1 LLHEWRT
8 VIQQLLIIVALLG
21 LVGILTGQVVLVLAV
36 GLAGYLLHTLFQ
48 LRRLS
53 LWLRRSTHTKDTPP
67 PEAHGIWGDIFDG
80 IYRMQRRETEAVNHF
95 KGIIDKAQESTAA
108 LKVAV
113 VMISSRD
120 NLEWWNNAAEKLL
133 GFKSPQD
140 QRQAITNLIREPAF
154 IEYFQSQN
162 YITPLQIASP
172 VNARTMLE
180 FQITMFGAG
189 EKLIMVRDIT
199 QISKLEIMRTDFI
212 ANVSHELRTPITVIS
227 GYLETLLDQRDSVA
241 PRWLKPLEQMYQ
253 QSRKMENI
261 IHDLLTLSRLETN
274 SPSKKQTAVH
284 LNALLHEIVT
294 DAERAFTHKMHSFE
308 VQCDADYH
316 IVGNTQELYSAF
328 SNLVLNAARYTPGKG
343 KIIVKCNGGT
353 EGLSVEVQDN
363 GMGIAA
369 HHIPR
374 LTERFY
380 RVDESRSTETG
391 GTGLGLAIVKHS
403 LARHDGTLSIFSE
416 LGKGSRFICQ
426 FPAKR
431 IVEAP
436 PKIVAQA
443 SDPDT
448 ATPP

>member
-1 LLHEWRT
+1 LLHEWRI
-8 VIQQLLIIVALLG
+8 VIKQLLIITALLSI
-21 LVGILTGQVVLVLAV
+21 VGIFTGEVALVLAV
-36 GLAGYLLHTLFQ
+36 GLAAYLLHTLLQ

-53 LWLRRSTHTKDTPP
+53 AWLRSIPNNPP
-67 PEAHGIWGDIFDG
+67 PEAHGIWGDIFDA
-80 IYRMQRRETEAVNHF
+80 IYRLQRREAQAVNHF

-113 VMISSRD
+113 VMISSKD

-154 IEYFQSQN
+154 IEYFQNQN
-162 YITPLQIASP
+162 YNTPLQLASP
-172 VNARTMLE
+172 VNSRTILE

-189 EKLIMVRDIT
+189 EKLIMVRDVT
-199 QISKLEIMRTDFI
+199 QISKLEIMRADFI

-241 PRWLKPLEQMYQ
+241 PRWVKPLEQMYQ
-253 QSRKMENI
+253 QSCKMENI

-274 SPSKKQTAVH
+274 SPSKKQAAVH
-284 LNALLHEIVT
+284 VNALLHEIVI
-294 DAERAFTHKMHSFE
+294 DAERAFSHKMHNFE
-308 VQCDADYH
+308 VQCDSDYH
-316 IVGNTQELYSAF
+316 IIGNTQEMYSAF
-328 SNLVLNAARYTPGKG
+328 SNLVLNAARYTPDKG
-343 KIIVKCNGGT
+343 AIIIKCYAGS
-353 EGLSVEVQDN
+353 EGLIVEVQDN

-369 HHIPR
+369 QHIPR

-431 IVEAP
+431 IV
-436 PKIVAQA
+436 QA
-443 SDPDT
+443 SAPQAILARATDSET
-448 ATPP
+448 TTPP